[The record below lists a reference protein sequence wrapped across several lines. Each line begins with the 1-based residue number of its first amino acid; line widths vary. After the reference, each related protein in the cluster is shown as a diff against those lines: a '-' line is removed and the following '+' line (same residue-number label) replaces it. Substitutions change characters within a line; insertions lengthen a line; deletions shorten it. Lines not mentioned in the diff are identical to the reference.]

1 MATELT
7 FEEQQEFAYAFLDAF
22 YNRADFGYDVKY
34 WTPSDVTQE
43 IIDIVNQMGREIVT
57 NTRVASVAE
66 IFFEISKSLA
76 QYPNFIAALID
87 FVLNGGIG
95 TIASNSE
102 VLSATYQQLT
112 DARSKLRKNRL
123 AWAVVTQIMAREKQN
138 IEMYFSGLIF

>member
-1 MATELT
+1 MEKELT
-7 FEEQQEFAYAFLDAF
+7 FEEQQEVAYAFLSVF
-22 YNRADFGYDVKY
+22 YNRADFGYDVRH

-66 IFFEISKSLA
+66 IFFEISKSLG
-76 QYPNFIAALID
+76 QYRNFIAALID

-95 TIASNSE
+95 TIVSNSRA
-102 VLSATYQQLT
+102 LKATYDKLI

-138 IEMYFSGLIF
+138 IEMSFMGLTI